1 MSRDDHAH
9 LYRAVPVLVWPWLWW
24 QLFRLRLWVAAT
36 GRDVLCGVDRWGNLH
51 VHLVGDDP
59 ARWAPSAHPHLHQ
72 YYLTEDLPD
81 ETRPQWR
88 VRIAAVFCAGF
99 GVQDWVIF
107 PRRSGEACGAEGDDV
122 RAKIRDPVVL
132 CDALTPCGRRIT
144 KQVPRQRYALRMNQA
159 QG

>member
-9 LYRAVPVLVWPWLWW
+9 LYQVVPVLFWPWLWW

-59 ARWAPSAHPHLHQ
+59 ARWTPSRHPHLHQ

-81 ETRPQWR
+81 ETRKR
-88 VRIAAVFCAGF
+88 V
-99 GVQDWVIF
+99 
-107 PRRSGEACGAEGDDV
+107 
-122 RAKIRDPVVL
+122 AK
-132 CDALTPCGRRIT
+132 
-144 KQVPRQRYALRMNQA
+144 ALRTLRGKELSNPWKKHDNIPL
-159 QG
+159 